1 MRGETPVGRVHAT
14 ALRVPTDG
22 PEADGTLA
30 WDSTVIVLVNV
41 EAGGMTG
48 LGYT

>member
-1 MRGETPVGRVHAT
+1 MRQPSAFQRM
-14 ALRVPTDG
+14 

-30 WDSTVIVLVNV
+30 WDSTVI